1 MNIIAENP
9 IVLSYKKRL
18 IRYPEEDEAERWD
31 GVALDFY
38 LRTGTVPDEVLHY
51 KALALAGLRSLKYRD
66 DQPRVPAGN
75 PDGGQWT
82 AEGGSGESVDGEGI
96 DGDSGNNEEDPA
108 QVLPAAY
115 RPKARYSARRGR
127 MLQNY
132 SKHPNKKSYDEAK
145 DPLFK
150 DGDLIGQR
158 GTTDDIRILNKVEFE
173 NLRARL
179 LHESHPVEVSES
191 YKSRAYERPDG
202 TFFGLRHDKDHGET
216 IDILESPNLTVR
228 PGTKVHQK

>member
-75 PDGGQWT
+75 PGGGQWT
-82 AEGGSGESVDGEGI
+82 SGTSLIGSEESLKNSRRVRVAGDVIEVCIGEGYSEAFDKYGNSLGFTI
-96 DGDSGNNEEDPA
+96 YYECADGFRFSNI
-108 QVLPAAY
+108 
-115 RPKARYSARRGR
+115 S
-127 MLQNY
+127 
-132 SKHPNKKSYDEAK
+132 
-145 DPLFK
+145 
-150 DGDLIGQR
+150 
-158 GTTDDIRILNKVEFE
+158 
-173 NLRARL
+173 
-179 LHESHPVEVSES
+179 
-191 YKSRAYERPDG
+191 KSRIGIVPDPRKWRK
-202 TFFGLRHDKDHGET
+202 L
-216 IDILESPNLTVR
+216 
-228 PGTKVHQK
+228 

>member
-51 KALALAGLRSLKYRD
+51 KALAHAGLRSLKYRD

-82 AEGGSGESVDGEGI
+82 AEGGSGGENEGGGS
-96 DGDSGNNEEDPA
+96 GDAEG
-108 QVLPAAY
+108 
-115 RPKARYSARRGR
+115 
-127 MLQNY
+127 
-132 SKHPNKKSYDEAK
+132 
-145 DPLFK
+145 
-150 DGDLIGQR
+150 
-158 GTTDDIRILNKVEFE
+158 
-173 NLRARL
+173 RARDD
-179 LHESHPVEVSES
+179 
-191 YKSRAYERPDG
+191 SRNKLAQLYERGYLLSERMTPNG
-202 TFFGLRHDKDHGET
+202 RLCRYLFSFG
-216 IDILESPNLTVR
+216 ILEGPGPNTFSCDPR
-228 PGTKVHQK
+228 PLSSAVSHYRLLPLNDNIIRKAAFYDYAR